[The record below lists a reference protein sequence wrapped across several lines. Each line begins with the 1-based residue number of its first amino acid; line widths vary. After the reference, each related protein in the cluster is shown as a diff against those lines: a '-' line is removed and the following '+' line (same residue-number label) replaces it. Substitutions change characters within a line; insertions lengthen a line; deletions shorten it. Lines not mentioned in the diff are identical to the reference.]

1 MLWGWGSL
9 AVVIRKWWFRVTE
22 DVCVALVMASWDFF
36 SGVHKN
42 SDWAFVWGCRAANAN
57 VGYGQSHPYFR
68 LAERFWL
75 LHLNPAQFSSQK
87 NPLFI
92 EKSPELT
99 NMFFLFFFFRWDLD
113 DATHKSENA
122 CVYFVF
128 KDLSSQHLPL
138 FLSAWAVLASYMDL
152 LAPSGGQ
159 MDVDNGQIL
168 QPEGKS

>member
-1 MLWGWGSL
+1 
-9 AVVIRKWWFRVTE
+9 
-22 DVCVALVMASWDFF
+22 MASWDFF
-36 SGVHKN
+36 GGVHKN

-99 NMFFLFFFFRWDLD
+99 NMFFLFFFLD
-113 DATHKSENA
+113 GIWMMQHTNPRM
-122 CVYFVF
+122 FVF
-128 KDLSSQHLPL
+128 ILSLRTCPASICHCFCLHEQCLPATWTCWL
-138 FLSAWAVLASYMDL
+138 LQVGRWTLIMDRYFNQKAKVSVSEFVFLHV
-152 LAPSGGQ
+152 
-159 MDVDNGQIL
+159 
-168 QPEGKS
+168 